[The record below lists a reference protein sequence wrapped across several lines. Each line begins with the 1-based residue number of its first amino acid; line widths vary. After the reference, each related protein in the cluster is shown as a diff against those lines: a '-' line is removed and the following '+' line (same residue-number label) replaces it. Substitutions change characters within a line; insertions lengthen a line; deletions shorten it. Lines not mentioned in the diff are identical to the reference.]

1 MGIQLNIRFEHNF
14 KRKRRKKGNAWSF
27 QSDNYYIYICIC
39 IYVFAFVCELYHYLE
54 NASHDDGHIR
64 TQIEN
69 ITLLLSPAQSAPF
82 LFLLLLFFIMV
93 IIPSWKNA
101 GENSDRFRSSPLII
115 RILAVDS
122 DWKDMCSQS
131 RRVVWDHG
139 TDRDTK
145 VTIVLSIS
153 PVKRYRSNTDTKR
166 AMVVGGFLWYH
177 GGLVHGLVN

>member
-1 MGIQLNIRFEHNF
+1 MFLPSSVNFTTILKMQVMMMDTSGHKLKTSRFSLVPH
-14 KRKRRKKGNAWSF
+14 KVRHSF
-27 QSDNYYIYICIC
+27 
-39 IYVFAFVCELYHYLE
+39 
-54 NASHDDGHIR
+54 
-64 TQIEN
+64 
-69 ITLLLSPAQSAPF
+69 
-82 LFLLLLFFIMV
+82 FLLLLFFIMV